1 MGKFENVP
9 ELTGDNNYYK
19 WCRQT
24 ENLLIG
30 EGVYNHISRGT
41 DTKKFIEYASFMPE
55 PLTSGF
61 PTESE
66 LAAIKAW
73 VKEDGLA

>member
-9 ELTGDNNYYK
+9 KLVGEENYYK
-19 WCRQT
+19 WRCQT

-41 DTKKFIEYASFMPE
+41 DPMKFIEYASYMPQ
-55 PLTSGF
+55 PRMPGF
-61 PTESE
+61 PLESE
-66 LAAIKAW
+66 LVTIKAW